1 MMHFGYHPIP
11 DDLDAVLGRARFV
24 RAVVL
29 DESIDGLYD
38 AVDSVRTAPLPE
50 AQLPAGLYWFAGVVE
65 PLILQVGAG
74 PTGTSDELALDVW
87 DDAVEHP
94 LAEALRWAEHLWDTG
109 FPVPAPKFAVGDRAL
124 TVPAGADV
132 EVRARTFDHGT
143 WSYRVRGDGGLRSEL
158 EQKLAPIEASDQPDE
173 WVLGERSS
181 AARFGATLTR
191 TKLRGRFADTIYSFR
206 ATRTVFRP
214 YQFKPVLKLLQTGQA
229 RILIADEVGLGKTIE
244 AGLIWTEL
252 EARHEADRVLIVCPS
267 VLVDKWRD
275 EMLERFGFDATQLD
289 RDELKRFLEQHRE
302 GRVPRRKSY
311 VVSLETLRTWD
322 ALEEL
327 QENPPEFDLVIVDE
341 AHSMRNSETKSYQL
355 GTQLSEWTIGSNMV
369 FLTATPI
376 NLRETDLLHLLGLL
390 EPADFDTI
398 DDLESRLEPNAVL
411 NEIGR
416 MLTRQDVR
424 SPDFDRVLRGL
435 SGLVFEKAITLRP
448 EFGELRDIL
457 RRAPLAPKDVAEA
470 RRHIG
475 ELNALSTTVTRTRR
489 AEVDEKKA
497 MRDAEPGIEII
508 WTPAESGFYAEYL
521 KWCARRADL
530 ANTPL
535 YFSMQMPIRLASTSI
550 HLAAQ
555 EVLKSDPEIWVGDA
569 SDGRG
574 ANWVEPH
581 PELVVAAR
589 TVLAT
594 PDTKLDTLG
603 EVLRELHGLG
613 RQALLFTWS
622 KATLKYLQAAYK
634 GEFRIAVL
642 NGDVKHEQRRK
653 IMKDFRAGQYDFLF
667 ANRVASEGLDFEFCS
682 AVINYDL
689 PWNPMEIEQRIGRI
703 DRIGQESE
711 KILIRNF
718 YNDEA
723 IDSRIM
729 FRVLQRIAIFE
740 QSIGELEPIIGQHM
754 DVLRAAMDF
763 RLTPAQQEEKA
774 RQFLTAIEA
783 QRLGL
788 SQVADS
794 AAGLIISND
803 VEIAGLEDEL
813 IATGRYLGQV
823 ELAHL
828 LDDWARTDGGD
839 AVSWSAD
846 GRTIELEGNPAMAA
860 RVVDLTQRGRRTR
873 AETGTLISDLQN
885 HIPIHLSL
893 DQELARTSEID
904 LLSAT
909 HPLVM
914 AAAEVPGHRHAR
926 FASVRA
932 RATEEVAAGR
942 YLVVLAHAEHAS
954 RGGDEIWGAS
964 VDDNGLS
971 KGDGPADAVLAA
983 LAKGTLREGGAVEAA
998 LLPRLASRAKREL
1011 ERRHREVQDRRDIEE
1026 GALTEARRAILTDQ
1040 HTRRMKGIERRMQTM
1055 LERDRGHKVL
1065 RMVEGQRRRQQ
1076 ERFETLMAELEAKKP
1091 NAVSL
1096 RYLAVCA
1103 LEVVA

>member
-1 MMHFGYHPIP
+1 MIRLGYHPIP
-11 DDLDAVLGRARFV
+11 DDLETVLGRARFA
-24 RAVVL
+24 RAIVM

-38 AVDSVRTAPLPE
+38 AVDSVRTAPLPD
-50 AQLPAGLYWFAGVVE
+50 AQLPAGLYWFDGFVD
-65 PLILQVGAG
+65 PLVMQVGTG

-109 FPVPAPKFAVGDRAL
+109 LPVPAPKFEVGDRAL
-124 TVPAGADV
+124 TVPGGADV
-132 EVRARTFDHGT
+132 EVRARTFDHGK

-158 EQKLAPIEASDQPDE
+158 EHKLAPIEASDQPDE

-275 EMLERFGFDATQLD
+275 EMLERFGLDVTQLD

-302 GRVPRRKSY
+302 GRVPRRKAY

-327 QENPPEFDLVIVDE
+327 QDNPPEFDLVIVDE

-398 DDLESRLEPNAVL
+398 DDLEARLEPNAVL
-411 NEIGR
+411 NEVGR

-424 SPDFDRVLRGL
+424 SHDFDRVLSGL

-448 EFGELRDIL
+448 EFGELTAIL

-489 AEVDEKKA
+489 AEVDERKA

-508 WTPAESGFYAEYL
+508 WTPAESNFYAEYL

-550 HLAAQ
+550 HLAAK
-555 EVLKSDPEIWVGDA
+555 EVLRSDPEVWAGDT

-574 ANWVEPH
+574 PNWVEPH
-581 PELVVAAR
+581 PELVAAAR

-622 KATLKYLQAAYK
+622 KATLKYLHAAYRAD
-634 GEFRIAVL
+634 FRIAVL

-729 FRVLQRIAIFE
+729 FRVLQRIEIFE

-783 QRLGL
+783 QRQGL
-788 SQVADS
+788 RQVADS

-803 VEIAGLEDEL
+803 VEVAGLEDEL

-828 LDDWARTDGGD
+828 LDDWALTDGAD
-839 AVSWSAD
+839 AVTWGAD
-846 GRTIELEGNPAMAA
+846 GRTIEVQGNPAMAA

-885 HIPIHLSL
+885 HVSIHLSL

-926 FASVRA
+926 FASVRV
-932 RATEEVAAGR
+932 RASEGVATGR

-964 VDDNGLS
+964 VDENGVA

-983 LAKGTLREGGAVEAA
+983 LAKGTLREGSAVEAA
-998 LLPRLASRAKREL
+998 ALSRLASRAKREL

-1026 GALTEARRAILTDQ
+1026 GALTEARRAVLADQ
-1040 HTRRMKGIERRMQTM
+1040 HARRMKGIERRMQTM

-1091 NAVSL
+1091 DAVSL

-1103 LEVVA
+1103 LEVIA

>member
-1 MMHFGYHPIP
+1 MIRFGYHPIP
-11 DDLDAVLGRARFV
+11 DDLDKVRADAGFS
-24 RAVVL
+24 RAVVV

-38 AVDSVRTAPLPE
+38 AVSAIRTASILDTG
-50 AQLPAGLYWFAGVVE
+50 LPAGIYWFEGIE
-65 PLILQVGAG
+65 LPLVMQVGAG
-74 PTGTSDELALDVW
+74 PTGASDELVIENW
-87 DDAVEHP
+87 DETLEHP
-94 LAEALRWAEHLWDTG
+94 LAEALRWGEHLWETG
-109 FPVPAPKFAVGDRAL
+109 IPVPAPKFDVGDRAL
-124 TVPAGADV
+124 TVPGGADV
-132 EVRARTFDHGT
+132 EVRARTFDHRV

-158 EQKLAPIEASDQPDE
+158 EHKLAPIIVADQPDE
-173 WVLGERSS
+173 WVLGERST

-252 EARHEADRVLIVCPS
+252 EARHEADRVLVVCPS

-275 EMLERFGFDATQLD
+275 EMEERFGFDVVQLD
-289 RDELKRFLEQHRE
+289 REELKRFLEQHRE

-398 DDLESRLEPNAVL
+398 DDLEARLEPNAVL
-411 NEIGR
+411 NDVGK
-416 MLTRQDVR
+416 MLTKQDV
-424 SPDFDRVLRGL
+424 SGSAFDSALDRLR
-435 SGLVFEKAITLRP
+435 GLVFEKAITLRP
-448 EFGELRDIL
+448 EYGELRSIL
-457 RRAPLAPKDVAEA
+457 RRAPLTPKDVASA
-470 RRHIG
+470 RRLIG

-497 MRDAEPGIEII
+497 VRDAEPGIQIV
-508 WTPAESGFYAEYL
+508 WNPAESAFYSEYL

-530 ANTPL
+530 ANTPM
-535 YFSMQMPIRLASTSI
+535 YFSMQMPIRLASTSV
-550 HLAAQ
+550 HLAARD
-555 EVLKSDPEIWVGDA
+555 VLRSDPEVWVGD
-569 SDGRG
+569 STEGRG
-574 ANWVEPH
+574 ANWVDPH
-581 PELVVAAR
+581 PELVAAAR
-589 TVLAT
+589 QVLAV
-594 PDTKLDTLG
+594 PDSKLARLG
-603 EVLRELHGLG
+603 GVLEELHGLG
-613 RQALLFTWS
+613 RRALLFTWS
-622 KATLKYLQAAYK
+622 KATLRYLQAAFK
-634 GEFRIAVL
+634 DDFRIAVL
-642 NGDVKHEQRRK
+642 NGDVKHDQRRK
-653 IMKDFRAGQYDFLF
+653 IMKDFRAGEYDFLF

-689 PWNPMEIEQRIGRI
+689 PWNPMEVEQRIGRI
-703 DRIGQESE
+703 DRIGQESD

-723 IDSRIM
+723 IDARIM
-729 FRVLQRIAIFE
+729 FRILQRIAIFE

-763 RLTPAQQEEKA
+763 RLTAAEQEEKA

-783 QRLGL
+783 QRQGL
-788 SQVADS
+788 RQVADS

-803 VEIAGLEDEL
+803 VEVAGLEDEL
-813 IATGRYLGQV
+813 IATGRYLGQI

-828 LDDWARTDGGD
+828 LDDWARTDDGD
-839 AVSWSAD
+839 ALEWSAD
-846 GRTIELEGNPAMAA
+846 GKTIELRGNPAMAA

-885 HIPIHLSL
+885 HVPVHLAL
-893 DQELARTSEID
+893 DQEFARTSEID
-904 LLSAT
+904 LLSAN

-926 FASVRA
+926 FASVRI
-932 RATEEVAAGR
+932 RATEDVPAGD

-954 RGGDEIWGAS
+954 RGGDEIWGSA
-964 VDDNGLS
+964 VDL
-971 KGDGPADAVLAA
+971 DGAARGEAPADAVLAA
-983 LAKGTLREGGAVEAA
+983 LARGTFKEGRAVDVTP
-998 LLPRLASRAKREL
+998 LPRLANRAKREL

-1026 GALTEARRAILTDQ
+1026 GALTEARRAILADQ
-1040 HTRRMKGIERRMQTM
+1040 HARRMSGIQRRMQTM

-1065 RMVEGQRRRQQ
+1065 RMIEGQRRRQQ
-1076 ERFETLMAELEAKKP
+1076 ERYEALVAELEAKKP

-1096 RYLAVCA
+1096 RYLAVCS
-1103 LEVVA
+1103 LEVIA